1 MGLVHDPAERA
12 ARAEQKRR
20 LILRF
25 LRTEIW
31 TTYSVL
37 AELLQIAHATT
48 LRETVA
54 RMERDGEVVVETV
67 QIGMTNYK
75 IIGVTSHG
83 QAMAWRPGR
92 PDSGE
97 PLVEKH
103 YERGRVG
110 VTTAH
115 HTLDLQRL
123 RIRLSRAGWKD
134 WANTDRVPPE
144 ERANAQVKSKSY
156 KRPDALARHPRLG
169 MVAVEC
175 ERNVKTRKRYQAII
189 ESHLAGMKQGKFSA
203 AVWACPTP
211 EIAAAVRRI
220 LDSIEYLKVLG
231 QSVRLGADERAK
243 LIVTDYESIVSL

>member
-1 MGLVHDPAERA
+1 MALIVNAAERA
-12 ARAEQKRR
+12 ARQEQKRR

-37 AELLQIAHATT
+37 AELLQITHATT

-54 RMERDGEVVVETV
+54 RMERDGELVTETV
-67 QIGMTNYK
+67 QIGAINHK
-75 IIGVTSHG
+75 LIGITPHG
-83 QAMAWRPGR
+83 QAMAWR

-134 WANTDRVPPE
+134 WTNSDRITPE
-144 ERANAQVKSKSY
+144 QRASATVKAKNY
-156 KRPDALARHPRLG
+156 KRPDALARHPGRG
-169 MVAVEC
+169 VIAIEC
-175 ERNVKTRKRYQAII
+175 ERHVKTRKRYQTII
-189 ESHLAGMKQGKFSA
+189 ESHLGGMKQGKFSA
-203 AVWACPTP
+203 VVWACPTA
-211 EIAAAVRRI
+211 EIAATVRRI
-220 LDSIEYLKVLG
+220 LDTIEYVKVLG
-231 QSVRLGADERAK
+231 QSMKLGPDDRAK
-243 LIVTDYESIVSL
+243 LIVADYQSIVSL

>member
-1 MGLVHDPAERA
+1 MALIANPVERA
-12 ARAEQKRR
+12 ARQEQKRR

-25 LRTEIW
+25 LRTEVW

-37 AELLQIAHATT
+37 AELLQITHATT

-54 RMERDGEVVVETV
+54 RMERDGEVVTETV
-67 QIGMTNYK
+67 QIGMVNHK
-75 IIGVTSHG
+75 LIGITPHG
-83 QAMAWRPGR
+83 QAMAWRP
-92 PDSGE
+92 DNGE
-97 PLVEKH
+97 ALVEKH

-134 WANTDRVPPE
+134 WTNTDRIPPE
-144 ERANAQVKSKSY
+144 QRASAQVKSKNY
-156 KRPDALARHPRLG
+156 KRPDALARHPSRG
-169 MVAVEC
+169 VVAIEC

-203 AVWACPTP
+203 VVWACPTP
-211 EIAAAVRRI
+211 EIAATVQRI
-220 LDSIEYLKVLG
+220 IDSIEYVRVLG
-231 QSVRLGADERAK
+231 QSMKLGPDDYAK